1 MYQDIFVIVIIIIVF
16 KVFLIVTF
24 IINHFYW
31 SFIIFVLKITIV
43 LITVDIVLNIRV
55 NRIISIVVSIIGD
68 RDISVVYRANAIATE
83 MMLLLK

>member
-1 MYQDIFVIVIIIIVF
+1 MYQDIFVIVIISIVF

-24 IINHFYW
+24 IINHFCW

-83 MMLLLK
+83 MLLLK